1 MVQTFSPYLYRKD
14 WLMVISMTG
23 FGNAVSETPELNI
36 RVEVRSLNSRG
47 LDLNIR
53 VPKSHS
59 EKEITLRSKLGTR
72 LQRGKVTIN
81 IETEAIGS
89 AAAKNLIN
97 TELLRTY
104 YKELRAM
111 AGEEGALGE
120 NLLSA
125 LITRPEMIQPWTEEG
140 VTGQDDWPKIEKT
153 LNEALDKFDEF
164 RKAEGEALHKELVTY
179 IRSIEKSLE
188 KVVLQKDTRIEKV
201 KADLREKLGLI
212 MEEGR
217 IDENRFEQ
225 ELIYYA
231 EKLDITEEVVR
242 LKTHLNYFLE
252 VMEEQAPGKK
262 LGFISQEIGREIN
275 TIGSKANDAEIQKD
289 IVMMKEELEK
299 IKEQCLNVL

>member
-1 MVQTFSPYLYRKD
+1 
-14 WLMVISMTG
+14 MTG
-23 FGNAVSETPELNI
+23 FGNAVSETRDINI

-59 EKEITLRSKLGTR
+59 EKEITLRSKLGPR

-81 IETEAIGS
+81 IETEANGM
-89 AAAKNLIN
+89 AKTKNLIN
-97 TELLRTY
+97 IDLLKGYYEELKAITG
-104 YKELRAM
+104 KEGLSN
-111 AGEEGALGE
+111 E

-125 LITRPEMIQPWTEEG
+125 LITRPEMIQPPIEEG
-140 VTGQDDWPKIEKT
+140 ESAATDWSEIEKA
-153 LNEALDKFDEF
+153 LNEALDKFDSF
-164 RKAEGEALHKELVTY
+164 RQAEGEALHKELVTY
-179 IRSIEKSLE
+179 IRNIEKSLQ
-188 KVVLQKDTRIEKV
+188 KIIPQKDTRIEKI
-201 KADLREKLGLI
+201 KSDLREKLSVM

-217 IDENRFEQ
+217 IDQNRFEQ

-242 LKTHLNYFLE
+242 LKTHLKYFLE
-252 VMEEQAPGKK
+252 AMEEQAPGKK

>member
-1 MVQTFSPYLYRKD
+1 
-14 WLMVISMTG
+14 MTG

-47 LDLNIR
+47 LDLSIR
-53 VPKSHS
+53 VPKAHS
-59 EKEITLRSKLGTR
+59 EKEITLRSKLSTR

-81 IETEAIGS
+81 IETEATGS
-89 AAAKNLIN
+89 VAAKNLIN

-104 YKELRAM
+104 YKELRAI

-125 LITRPEMIQPWTEEG
+125 LITRPEMIQPFSEDSIMG
-140 VTGQDDWPKIEKT
+140 KDDWPEIEKT
-153 LNEALDKFDEF
+153 LNEALDRFDGF
-164 RKAEGEALHKELVTY
+164 RKAEGEALHVELVSY
-179 IRSIEKSLE
+179 IHSIGKSLQ
-188 KVVLQKDTRIEKV
+188 KVVIQKDTRIEKI
-201 KADLREKLGLI
+201 KTELREKLGI
-212 MEEGR
+212 IIEEGR

-242 LKTHLNYFLE
+242 LKTHLNYFIE
-252 VMEEQAPGKK
+252 AMEDVAPGKK

-275 TIGSKANDAEIQKD
+275 TIGSKANDADIQKD